1 MNIPHSAHTATEPDG
16 WAVDILLAR
25 PGHDQPLLNQRI
37 TTRDGLLCAP
47 QAEAPNPLGAG
58 RVALPAFANAH
69 DHGRGVPT
77 LSAGIPDGPLEIWL
91 ARLGVEPRVQAYMNA
106 ACAFANMAEAG
117 IGAVVHC
124 HNTQNGRALL
134 AEAQGVAQA
143 AHDVGIRV
151 AFAVPFAGE
160 NALAYGPDSQLA
172 KCFAHPEHFPQ
183 LGATRF
189 KRTLEEGLAIVD
201 ELAKLE
207 SRTFSVQYG
216 PVGPQW
222 VDRKTLETISARS
235 QSTGRRVHMHFFET
249 RLQREWADAHF
260 PEGIVTYF
268 DRIGLLSPRLTLA
281 HCCWLREHELDL
293 LAQRG
298 VLVSCNTSS
307 NFRLSSGFPPITGLL
322 QRNMTFGIGLD
333 GMSLEDDEDILRET
347 RLLRGV
353 AQSLR
358 PGVDGLADKG
368 QFLPQCYDALLR
380 GGREAVVGKDGG
392 GVVQEGAPADFVIVR
407 TDRIMRHKVPD
418 AALPELL
425 LTRLT
430 RQDVDTLVVDGKT
443 VVKNGHCTGV
453 SKPELE
459 HTLDELVG
467 EALARISADKPVVNT
482 NWEDGLRCFYRT
494 GAHRQRTPEQT

>member
-1 MNIPHSAHTATEPDG
+1 MNAHHTAHTTTKPDG
-16 WAVDILLAR
+16 WAVDILLSR
-25 PGHDQPLLNQRI
+25 PGHDLPLFNQRI
-37 TTRDGLLCAP
+37 TTRNGLLCAP
-47 QAEAPNPLGAG
+47 QAEAPSPLGAG

-77 LSAGIPDGPLEIWL
+77 LSVGIPDGPLEIWL
-91 ARLGVEPRVQAYMNA
+91 ARLGVEPRVQAYINA

-134 AEAQGVAQA
+134 TEALGVADA
-143 AHDVGIRV
+143 ARDVGIRV
-151 AFAVPFAGE
+151 AFAVPFAGK
-160 NALAYGPDSQLA
+160 NALVYGSDNQLA
-172 KCFAHPEHFPQ
+172 KFFPNSEQHPQ
-183 LGATRF
+183 LFATRHT
-189 KRTLEEGLAIVD
+189 RTLEEGLAIVD

-207 SRTFSVQYG
+207 SPIFSVQYG

-235 QSTGRRVHMHFFET
+235 DSTGRRVHMHFFET
-249 RLQREWADAHF
+249 RLQREWADTHF

-281 HCCWLREHELDL
+281 HCCWLRDHELDL

-307 NFRLSSGFPPITGLL
+307 NFRLSSGFPPILGLL

-353 AQSLR
+353 AQSLH
-358 PGVDGLADKG
+358 PGVDGLGDQG
-368 QFLPQCYDALLR
+368 QFLPHCYDALLR

-392 GVVQEGAPADFVIVR
+392 GILQEGAPADFVIAR

-430 RQDVDTLVVDGKT
+430 RQDVETLVVDGKT
-443 VVKNGHCTGV
+443 VVQNGRCTGV
-453 SKPELE
+453 SKPDLE
-459 HTLDELVG
+459 HTLDELVRA
-467 EALARISADKPVVNT
+467 ALARITADTPVINKE
-482 NWEDGLRCFYRT
+482 WEDGLRRFYRSN
-494 GAHRQRTPEQT
+494 AHRQHAPQNP